1 MTVDKAWMAF
11 TSYIIILMGIGS
23 MRYTE
28 QIGSI
33 VNQIGFIVAIIGA
46 ILTGYAIGK
55 IGFDKI

>member
-1 MTVDKAWMAF
+1 MYF